1 MAVEPKTFNPHTWE
15 TNDDSMVGTYAEI
28 GFLEPIYDMDKND
41 GSYTWA
47 YEMATAVEDY
57 TQKVSSAEREK
68 WGIKDGEKERMYK
81 ISLNPDA
88 KWADGTP
95 INADTYVY
103 SMKELLNPKLIN
115 YRANNFVS
123 GSSSIVGALD
133 YFWSTRD
140 MYVTLDEYLDFPDRK
155 STRLNS
161 SHSA

>member
-1 MAVEPKTFNPHTWE
+1 MKLFKKIMGLGLVTLGVVTLVSCKEDTDSAKDTYTYHTTMAVEPKTFNPHTWE

-115 YRANNFVS
+115 YREIGRAHV
-123 GSSSIVGALD
+123 
-133 YFWSTRD
+133 
-140 MYVTLDEYLDFPDRK
+140 
-155 STRLNS
+155 
-161 SHSA
+161 